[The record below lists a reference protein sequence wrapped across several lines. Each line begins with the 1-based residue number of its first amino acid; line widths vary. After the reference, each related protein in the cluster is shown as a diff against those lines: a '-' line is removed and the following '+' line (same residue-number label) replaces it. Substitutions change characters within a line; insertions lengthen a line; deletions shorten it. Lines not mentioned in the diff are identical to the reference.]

1 MATTSVSLKTTSSDL
16 VDASVRVG
24 SREERRAD
32 LIAEL
37 QTTRLMPA
45 VVVPGIE
52 HQAAAAIVQAGLPI
66 VEYQRRTLHR
76 RIDEHLFLDVPA
88 RTGVRILACWDDRSH
103 RIRMHCA
110 EVGASGLWDRI
121 VIHFTWW
128 EMSGRPVPVLDR
140 PNGLAS

>member
-1 MATTSVSLKTTSSDL
+1 MATTSVSLKTTSADL
-16 VDASVRVG
+16 VYASVRVG
-24 SREERRAD
+24 SREGRRAD

-37 QTTRLMPA
+37 QTTRLAPA

-52 HQAAAAIVQAGLPI
+52 HLAAAAIVQAGLPS
-66 VEYQRRTLHR
+66 VEHQRCTLHR
-76 RIDEHLFLDVPA
+76 SIDEHLFLDVPA

-121 VIHFTWW
+121 VVHFTWC

-140 PNGLAS
+140 PIGLAS